1 MLSSLVESLL
11 PLEND
16 PFMSLFGALRLPRS
30 ILFGSGQRHA
40 LGAVA
45 AQFGRRVLIC
55 TDARLGA
62 DRELKALASDLEQRG
77 LTTLIYDRTRPD
89 LPTESV
95 ADCVS
100 QAASFAPEVII
111 GIGGGSCMDMAKAV
125 AVLLTHGGELSSYYG
140 EYKVPGP
147 VIPVIA
153 VPTTSG
159 TGSEVTPVAV
169 VADTARGTKIGVA
182 SPHLIPQVAV
192 CDPELTLSCPP
203 ALTACS
209 GGDALTHAIESF
221 TALARTPDADL
232 TLQHVFVGKNALT
245 DHFALL
251 AISSIWHSLYP
262 AYKNGNDLRARES
275 LMMGALAAGCAFGT
289 AGTAAA
295 HALQYPVGNATH
307 TAHGDGVASLLPYVM
322 EFNRPAC
329 VESFAQIARMLKLGD
344 ASSTDDQ
351 LSRILVDDVA
361 RLLESVGIP
370 RTLQD
375 LGLPSDKQQWAAE
388 SAIAIGR
395 LVKNN
400 PRPLDLQAMQA
411 ITAAAYTGNRAALR
425 TA

>member
-1 MLSSLVESLL
+1 
-11 PLEND
+11 
-16 PFMSLFGALRLPRS
+16 MSLFGAMRLPRS
-30 ILFGSGQRHA
+30 VLFGSGQRHA
-40 LGAVA
+40 IGAVT
-45 AQFGRRVLIC
+45 AQFGQRVLIC
-55 TDARLGA
+55 TDSRLGSDA
-62 DRELKALASDLEQRG
+62 DFIAIVADLERQG
-77 LTTLIYDRTRPD
+77 VKAFIYDRTLPD

-100 QAASFAPEVII
+100 KAASFAPQVII
-111 GIGGGSCMDMAKAV
+111 GVGGGSCMDMAKAV
-125 AVLLTHGGELSSYYG
+125 ALLLTHGGELSSYYG
-140 EYKVPGP
+140 EYKIPGP
-147 VIPVIA
+147 VIPLIA

-169 VADTARGTKIGVA
+169 VADSARGTKVGIA

-203 ALTACS
+203 RLTACS

-221 TALARTPDADL
+221 TALARPPSADL
-232 TLQHVFVGKNALT
+232 TLQHVFVGKNALS
-245 DHFALL
+245 DNFALL
-251 AISSIWHSLYP
+251 AISSIWNSLYP
-262 AYKNGNDLRARES
+262 AYKNGRDLKAREN

-329 VESFAQIARMLKLGD
+329 VDDFARIARMLGLGS
-344 ASSTDDQ
+344 AKSSNDE
-351 LSRILVDDVA
+351 LSSILVDEVA
-361 RLLESVGIP
+361 RLLDSVGIP

-375 LGLPSDKQQWAAE
+375 LGLPADKQQWAAE

-400 PRPLDLQAMQA
+400 PRPLDLRAMQA
-411 ITAAAYTGNRAALR
+411 ITAAAYSGDRAALR
-425 TA
+425 SA

>member
-1 MLSSLVESLL
+1 
-11 PLEND
+11 
-16 PFMSLFGALRLPRS
+16 MSLFGAMRLPRS
-30 ILFGSGQRHA
+30 VLFGSGQRHA
-40 LGAVA
+40 LPAVA
-45 AQFGRRVLIC
+45 AQLGQRVLIC

-62 DRELKALASDLEQRG
+62 DAELKAIVAGLQRRG
-77 LTTLIYDRTRPD
+77 LATKIFDQTRAD
-89 LPTESV
+89 LPIESV
-95 ADCVS
+95 VDCVN
-100 QAASFAPEVII
+100 QVASFAPQVII

-125 AVLLTHGGELSSYYG
+125 AVLLTHGGDISSYYG

-147 VIPVIA
+147 VIPLIA

-169 VADTARGTKIGVA
+169 VADTARGMKVGMAT
-182 SPHLIPQVAV
+182 PHIIPQVAV

-221 TALARTPDADL
+221 TAMARTPSADL
-232 TLQHVFVGKNALT
+232 TLEHVFVGKNALS
-245 DHFALL
+245 DHFAML
-251 AISSIWHSLYP
+251 AIASIWKSLHT
-262 AYKNGNDLRARES
+262 AFVDGKNLEARENM
-275 LMMGALAAGCAFGT
+275 MMGSLAAGCAFGT

-329 VESFAQIARMLKLGD
+329 IDSFAQLARMLGLGGAQNTND
-344 ASSTDDQ
+344 E
-351 LSRILVDDVA
+351 LSHILVDEVA
-361 RLLESVGIP
+361 SLLASVGIP
-370 RTLQD
+370 RTLKD
-375 LGLPSDKQQWAAE
+375 LGLPADKQQWTAE
-388 SAIAIGR
+388 SAIAIAR

-411 ITAAAYTGNRAALR
+411 ITAAAYSGDRAALR
-425 TA
+425 SA

>member
-1 MLSSLVESLL
+1 
-11 PLEND
+11 
-16 PFMSLFGALRLPRS
+16 MSLFGAMRLPRS
-30 ILFGSGQRHA
+30 VLFGSGQRHA
-40 LGAVA
+40 LAAVA
-45 AQFGRRVLIC
+45 AQFGQRVLVC

-62 DRELKALASDLEQRG
+62 DDDFKVMIADLGRQGLA
-77 LTTLIYDRTRPD
+77 TKIYDQTRAD
-89 LPTESV
+89 LPIESI

-100 QAASFAPEVII
+100 KAASFSPQVII

-125 AVLLTHGGELSSYYG
+125 AVLLTHGGDISSYYG

-147 VIPVIA
+147 VTPLIA
-153 VPTTSG
+153 VPTTAG

-169 VADTARGTKIGVA
+169 VADAARGTKIGIA
-182 SPHLIPQVAV
+182 TPHIIPQVAV

-221 TALARTPDADL
+221 TALARTPSADL
-232 TLQHVFVGKNALT
+232 TLQHVFVGKNALS

-251 AISSIWHSLYP
+251 AIASIWNSLYP
-262 AYKNGNDLRARES
+262 AYTNGKDLAAREN

-329 VESFAQIARMLKLGD
+329 VDTFAQIARKLGLGD
-344 ASSTDDQ
+344 ARSTDDA
-351 LSRILVDDVA
+351 LSRILVDEVA
-361 RLLESVGIP
+361 QLLASVGIP

-375 LGLPSDKQQWAAE
+375 LGLPADKQQWTAE
-388 SAIAIGR
+388 SAIAISR

-400 PRPLDLQAMQA
+400 PRPLDLRAMQA
-411 ITAAAYTGNRAALR
+411 ITSAAYSGDRAALR
-425 TA
+425 SA

>member
-1 MLSSLVESLL
+1 MR
-11 PLEND
+11 
-16 PFMSLFGALRLPRS
+16 LFGAMRLPRS
-30 ILFGSGQRHA
+30 VLFGSGQRLA
-40 LGAVA
+40 ISAVA
-45 AQFGRRVLIC
+45 EQFGKRVLLC
-55 TDARLGA
+55 TDPRLGSDA
-62 DRELKALASDLEQRG
+62 DFKAIVAELTRRG
-77 LTTLIYDRTRPD
+77 LTTLIYDQTRAD
-89 LPTESV
+89 LPIESI

-100 QAASFAPEVII
+100 KSSSFAPQVII

-159 TGSEVTPVAV
+159 TGSEVTPVSV
-169 VADTARGTKIGVA
+169 VADTAKGMKIGIA
-182 SPHLIPQVAV
+182 TPHIIPQVAV

-209 GGDALTHAIESF
+209 GGDALTHAVESF
-221 TALARTPDADL
+221 TALARPPSADL
-232 TLQHVFVGKNALT
+232 TLQHVFVGKNALS

-251 AISSIWHSLYP
+251 AISSIWNSLYP
-262 AYKNGNDLRARES
+262 AYQNGKDLQAREN

-329 VESFAQIARMLKLGD
+329 VDSFAQIARMLGLGD
-344 ASSTDDQ
+344 AYNTDEE
-351 LSRILVDDVA
+351 LSHILVDEVA
-361 RLLESVGIP
+361 RLLASVGIP
-370 RTLQD
+370 RTLKD
-375 LGLPSDKQQWAAE
+375 LGLPADKQDWTAE
-388 SAIAIGR
+388 SAISIAR

-400 PRPLDLQAMQA
+400 PRPLDLRAMQA
-411 ITAAAYTGNRAALR
+411 ITSAAFSGDRAALR
-425 TA
+425 SV

>member
-1 MLSSLVESLL
+1 
-11 PLEND
+11 
-16 PFMSLFGALRLPRS
+16 MSLFGAMRLPRS
-30 ILFGSGQRHA
+30 VLFGTGQRHA
-40 LGAVA
+40 IGEVA
-45 AQFGRRVLIC
+45 AQFGQRVLIC
-55 TDARLGA
+55 TDTRLGSDSDFKAIVADLARL
-62 DRELKALASDLEQRG
+62 G
-77 LTTLIYDRTRPD
+77 LTTLIYDQTRPD
-89 LPTESV
+89 LPIDSV

-100 QAASFAPEVII
+100 KAASFAPQVVI

-125 AVLLTHGGELSSYYG
+125 AVLLTHGGEISSYYG

-147 VIPVIA
+147 VVPVIA

-169 VADTARGTKIGVA
+169 IADTARGMKIGIA

-203 ALTACS
+203 GLTACS
-209 GGDALTHAIESF
+209 GGDALTHAVESF
-221 TALARTPDADL
+221 TALARPPSADL
-232 TLQHVFVGKNALT
+232 TLKHVFVGKNALS

-262 AYKNGNDLRARES
+262 AYKNGKDLQARES
-275 LMMGALAAGCAFGT
+275 LMLGALAAGCAFGT

-329 VESFAQIARMLKLGD
+329 VDSFAQIARTLRLGD
-344 ASSTDDQ
+344 ANSSDDD
-351 LSRILVDDVA
+351 LSRILVDEVA

-370 RTLQD
+370 RTLKD
-375 LGLPSDKQQWAAE
+375 LGLAEDKQEWAAE
-388 SAIAIGR
+388 NAISIVR

-400 PRPLDLQAMQA
+400 PRPLDLRAMQA
-411 ITAAAYTGNRAALR
+411 IASAAYSGDRAALR
-425 TA
+425 GT

>member
-1 MLSSLVESLL
+1 
-11 PLEND
+11 
-16 PFMSLFGALRLPRS
+16 MSLFGAMRLPRS
-30 ILFGSGQRHA
+30 VLFGSGQRHA
-40 LGAVA
+40 IGAVA
-45 AQFGRRVLIC
+45 AQLGQRVLIC

-62 DRELKALASDLEQRG
+62 DLDFQAIVADLQRHSLTLA
-77 LTTLIYDRTRPD
+77 IYDRTQPD
-89 LPTESV
+89 LPTDSV
-95 ADCVS
+95 VDCVS
-100 QAASFAPEVII
+100 RSASFAPQVVI

-125 AVLLTHGGELSSYYG
+125 ALLLTHGGELSSYYG

-147 VIPVIA
+147 VLPLIA

-169 VADTARGTKIGVA
+169 VADSARGTKIGIA
-182 SPHLIPQVAV
+182 TPHLIPQVAV

-203 ALTACS
+203 RLTACS

-221 TALARTPDADL
+221 TAMTRSPRADL

-251 AISSIWHSLYP
+251 AISSIWNSLYP
-262 AYKNGNDLRARES
+262 AYKNGKDLRARES
-275 LMMGALAAGCAFGT
+275 LMLGALAAGCAFGT

-329 VESFAQIARMLKLGD
+329 IDSYAHIARMLSLGSS
-344 ASSTDDQ
+344 SSTSDE
-351 LSRILVDDVA
+351 LSSILVDEVA
-361 RLLESVGIP
+361 RLLDSVGIP

-375 LGLPSDKQQWAAE
+375 LGLPADKQQWAAE
-388 SAIAIGR
+388 NAIAITR

-411 ITAAAYTGNRAALR
+411 ITAAAYSGNRAALR

>member
-1 MLSSLVESLL
+1 
-11 PLEND
+11 
-16 PFMSLFGALRLPRS
+16 MSLFGAMRLPRS
-30 ILFGSGQRHA
+30 VLFGSGQRHA

-45 AQFGRRVLIC
+45 EQFGKRALIC

-62 DRELKALASDLEQRG
+62 DGEFKSIAADLAARG
-77 LTTLIYDRTRPD
+77 LTTFVYDQTQPD
-89 LPTESV
+89 LPVDSI
-95 ADCVS
+95 ADCVRKT
-100 QAASFAPEVII
+100 ASFAPQVII

-125 AVLLTHGGELSSYYG
+125 ALLLTHGGDISSYYG

-147 VIPVIA
+147 VVPVIA

-169 VADTARGTKIGVA
+169 VSDSARGTKIGIA
-182 SPHLIPQVAV
+182 TPHLIPQVAV

-221 TALARTPDADL
+221 TALPRAATADL
-232 TLQHVFVGKNALT
+232 TLQHVFVGKNALS

-251 AISSIWHSLYP
+251 AISSIWYSLHP
-262 AYKNGNDLRARES
+262 ACKNGKDLKARES
-275 LMMGALAAGCAFGT
+275 LMLGALAAGCAFGT

-322 EFNRPAC
+322 QFNRPAC
-329 VESFAQIARMLKLGD
+329 VDSFAQIARMLRLGTGN
-344 ASSTDDQ
+344 STREELSQ
-351 LSRILVDDVA
+351 LLVDDVA

-370 RTLQD
+370 RTLRD
-375 LGLPSDKQQWAAE
+375 LGLPADKQEWVAE
-388 SAIAIGR
+388 NAISIAR

-400 PRPLDLQAMQA
+400 PRPLDLRAMQA
-411 ITAAAYTGNRAALR
+411 ITAAAYSGDRAALN
-425 TA
+425 AL